1 MWTQLT
7 DIAKY
12 TMKISEVYTC
22 PTCLAEW
29 KATKELCKDK
39 KRSCKSLGASAC
51 ASCKSQGLRPRDS
64 DVVTDID
71 NDGKQ
76 EKIGTQTLRGK
87 KYGGPTPDW
96 S

>member
-1 MWTQLT
+1 
-7 DIAKY
+7 
-12 TMKISEVYTC
+12 MKISELYTC
-22 PTCLAEW
+22 EACLAEW
-29 KATKELCKDK
+29 KATKELCQDK
-39 KRSCKSLGASAC
+39 KRSCDSLGASAC

-76 EKIGTQTLRGK
+76 EKIGQKTLRGK